1 VDLDSLLG
9 IDLIDPSQRL
19 ARILAEQDE
28 ALVDR
33 LVEIRK
39 ASNKSQQDV
48 AAAMGVSQ
56 SAVARIESGAR
67 DPHLSTLRRY
77 AHAVGALVTHNV
89 VAYTPDT
96 SRLFSYAELAQM
108 IAAGE
113 DWGFAVRLLRE
124 VVRRSH
130 LVSDTAGV
138 DFIHRDPGLTGI
150 RGWDAIIGGVAS
162 MSGRGRVATPAVLQ
176 WCFVPERYCVDEMFS
191 PFTVPAKYFWIDYL
205 STPIELQ
212 VRNVILPAGN
222 LEGV

>member
-1 VDLDSLLG
+1 VDLDALLG
-9 IDLIDPSQRL
+9 IDLTDPSQRL
-19 ARILAEQDE
+19 ARLLAVQDE

-39 ASNKSQQDV
+39 AGRMSQQDV
-48 AAAMGVSQ
+48 ADAMGISQ

-67 DPHLSTLRRY
+67 DPRLSTLRRY
-77 AHAVGALVTHNV
+77 AHAVGALVTHS
-89 VAYTPDT
+89 VAVYPPDT

-108 IAAGE
+108 IVDGE
-113 DWGFAVRLLRE
+113 DWSFAVRLLRE

-130 LVSDTAGV
+130 LVGDAAGV

-162 MSGRGRVATPAVLQ
+162 MSGRGRVSDPTVLQ
-176 WCFVPERYCVDEMFS
+176 WCFDPERYCTDEMFN
-191 PFTVPAKYFWIDYL
+191 PFTVPAKYFWTDYL
-205 STPIELQ
+205 RTPIELQ
-212 VRNVILPAGN
+212 VRNVILPSGN